1 MTGLQL
7 AALTG
12 LFLAT
17 GAVGIVWWALPGTAA
32 LGPALARLD
41 GHATLTQVPL
51 AVGGDVQDRL
61 GAWFGRRLPESLWRT
76 PTRELALL
84 RRTPANFYGE
94 KLLLAAIG
102 LVGPPLILGGLLVMG
117 VRLPVTV
124 PLGLSLLAAVVLF
137 VMPNLSIGPQAAAAR
152 LEFNHALSSYI
163 DLVALERRAGSGA
176 RQALENAARVG
187 RGHWVFDALA
197 DALAASGTDG
207 RRPFEA
213 FADLAKTLGVPQLED
228 LAAIMALAEQQTMP
242 VYQTL
247 RDHNR
252 ALRTAMLTDE
262 QARANAANQLL
273 AIPETLLV
281 AVFVAILLG
290 PQVMTLITSS

>member
-7 AALTG
+7 ALIAG
-12 LFLAT
+12 LLVA
-17 GAVGIVWWALPGTAA
+17 GGLVGVVWWAAPGIAA
-32 LGPALARLD
+32 LGPSLARLD
-41 GHATLTQVPL
+41 GVTVRPVPS
-51 AVGGDVQDRL
+51 ASGAGDVQDRL
-61 GAWFGRRLPESLWRT
+61 GAWFARRLPESLWRT

-94 KLLLAAIG
+94 KVLLGLIG
-102 LVGPPLILGGLLVMG
+102 LIAPPLILGLLLVGG
-117 VRLPVTV
+117 VQVPAVLPFGASLAGA
-124 PLGLSLLAAVVLF
+124 LGMFVL
-137 VMPNLSIGPQAAAAR
+137 PNLTIAGQAKAAR

-163 DLVALERRAGSGA
+163 DLVALERRAGSGP
-176 RQALENAARVG
+176 RQALQNAARVG

-197 DALAASGTDG
+197 DVLSASGVDG
-207 RRPFEA
+207 RRPWEA
-213 FADLAKTLGVPQLED
+213 FDDLARDLGVPSLDD
-228 LAAIMALAEQQTMP
+228 LASIMALAEQQTMP

-281 AVFVAILLG
+281 TVFVAILLG
-290 PQVMTLITSS
+290 PQVMTLFTNS